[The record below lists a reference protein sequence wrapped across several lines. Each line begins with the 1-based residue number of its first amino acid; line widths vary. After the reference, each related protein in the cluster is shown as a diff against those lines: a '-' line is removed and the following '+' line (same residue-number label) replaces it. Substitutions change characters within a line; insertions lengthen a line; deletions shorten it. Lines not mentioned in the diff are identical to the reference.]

1 MAVNNALKQTLNIFK
16 IEGDHSVISNTLNE
30 SQNSPLKFFGDVE
43 IFLFG
48 KNFCKVWKIII
59 RQDVFQTLQFIQI
72 TVGL

>member
-1 MAVNNALKQTLNIFK
+1 MNKALQQTFSIFR
-16 IEGDHSVISNTLNE
+16 IDGDRDVISKTLKE

-43 IFLFG
+43 IFLSG

-59 RQDVFQTLQFIQI
+59 RQEVFHTLQFIQI